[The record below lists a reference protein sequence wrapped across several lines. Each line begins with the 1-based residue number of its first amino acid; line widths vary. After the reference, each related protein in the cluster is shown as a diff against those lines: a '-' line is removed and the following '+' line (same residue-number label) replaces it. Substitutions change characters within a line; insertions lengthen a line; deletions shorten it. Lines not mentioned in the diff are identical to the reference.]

1 MKKQDDAEKL
11 MQALRNVEPL
21 EEVPADVS
29 MRFHETL
36 AKLSSQELKSNKR
49 GNWLASGNQFALAA
63 GFTLIFALGAVLT
76 LNSGD
81 GSIQIN
87 GDPTNQFSTVAP
99 ETNENDD
106 QLLYSGGAGVT
117 PKVSGESIMISN
129 SEHDYAEIPKGF
141 QKTLGVGITWSSD
154 KSLEISLS
162 SCLRSLELNKVTNL
176 IDTGTLSNKP
186 IRAIWSPVTLT
197 SWNVYLV
204 DFSCEVIAKKY
215 VQE

>member
-11 MQALRNVEPL
+11 MQVLPNIEPL

-29 MRFHETL
+29 VRFHETL
-36 AKLSSQELKSNKR
+36 ASLASQELKSNKR

-87 GDPTNQFSTVAP
+87 DEPTNQSSTAAP
-99 ETNENDD
+99 ETNEMDD
-106 QLLYSGGAGVT
+106 QLLYSGGAGAT
-117 PKVSGESIMISN
+117 PKVSVESIKLSN
-129 SEHDYAEIPKGF
+129 SAHDYAEIPEGF
-141 QKTLGVGITWSSD
+141 QKTLGVSNTWNSDSSLD
-154 KSLEISLS
+154 SALSGCLNSLDLS
-162 SCLRSLELNKVTNL
+162 EATNL
-176 IDTGTLSNKP
+176 IDTGSLANKP
-186 IRAIWSPVTLT
+186 IRAIWAPVTMT

-215 VQE
+215 VEE